1 MSILTSTATGAAT
14 VRPNSTFLSNYC
26 AKSNR
31 KIRVSYLNGRYLYYV
46 GVTTKY
52 VLGEDVNVSGENVV
66 TGGWYLMRQT
76 EEYRDG
82 HWQKTFTD
90 IEAITTVNY
99 LYKIID
105 IYFR

>member
-1 MSILTSTATGAAT
+1 MSILTSTSTGAAIA
-14 VRPNSTFLSNYC
+14 RPNSTFLSNYC
-26 AKSNR
+26 SKTNR
-31 KIRVSYLNGRYLYYV
+31 KIRISYSNGRYLYYI
-46 GVTTKY
+46 GTITKY
-52 VLGEDVNVSGENVV
+52 VLGEDLKVSGENVV

-76 EEYRDG
+76 DEYREG
-82 HWQKTFTD
+82 HWQKTFID

>member
-31 KIRVSYLNGRYLYYV
+31 KIRISYSNGRYLYYV
-46 GVTTKY
+46 GVTTEY
-52 VLGEDVNVSGENVV
+52 VLGEDVV
-66 TGGWYLMRQT
+66 TGDWYLMRQT
-76 EEYRDG
+76 DEYREG
-82 HWQKTFTD
+82 HWQKTLVD
-90 IEAITTVNY
+90 IEPITTVNY
-99 LYKIID
+99 LYKIIY

>member
-1 MSILTSTATGAAT
+1 MSILTSTSTGAAT

-26 AKSNR
+26 SKTNR
-31 KIRVSYLNGRYLYYV
+31 KIRISYSNGRYLYYI
-46 GVTTKY
+46 GTITKY
-52 VLGEDVNVSGENVV
+52 VLGEDTV
-66 TGGWYLMRQT
+66 TGNWYFMRQT
-76 EEYRDG
+76 DEYREG

>member
-1 MSILTSTATGAAT
+1 MSILTSTSTGAAIA
-14 VRPNSTFLSNYC
+14 RPNSTFLSNYC

-31 KIRVSYLNGRYLYYV
+31 KIRISYSNGRYLYYV

-52 VLGEDVNVSGENVV
+52 VLGEDVNVSDENVV

-76 EEYRDG
+76 DEYRDG

-90 IEAITTVNY
+90 IEAINIL
-99 LYKIID
+99 LY
-105 IYFR
+105 